1 MSSDVALATAQSR
14 LLDIVGWLRA
24 PLILAVAYYLG
35 AEAAFYFGT
44 LSDKIF
50 ALFWP
55 PNVILFC
62 ALLLVAERRW
72 AVFIAAAFVG
82 HLVAEVRIGMHATQ
96 LLVAFVTNC
105 MVALGSAVAVR
116 RFLGGPPWFGT
127 LRKACIYILIAAG
140 VSPAIAALGGAFVP
154 ILGGASSSDYS
165 LLWSY
170 WYVGNALAALTFGPA
185 FLTWVSDSPASSALA
200 SPRRLAEALVVGLAL
215 IFACTVAFEVTARTV
230 ASGFLPA
237 LLYTPLPLI
246 LWAAV
251 RFGEKGAS
259 GAILLITMVL
269 TWRTANGPSLFIG
282 GDPERNVLALQL
294 FLIGLAIPVLLL
306 GAAIDELRR
315 AGQTTRELAGSIL
328 RARDEEGRRI
338 ARELHDST
346 GQNLVVASLMAGR
359 LDQMVPPSAKP
370 TLNELDKALQQSI
383 RELRTVSYLLHPP
396 LLDEAGIALALRHYV
411 DGFFQRSGIQVDLEV
426 SSDIDR
432 LPRNVELVLFRV
444 VQEGLTNVSRHSA
457 SPTARIFLTRRVA
470 PSGQKIVLVIEDA
483 GIGMAE
489 TIRVPGSRGKTSGSY
504 TRGVGLAGMRER
516 LHQVGGTLDIDT
528 APGKTILTAIVPVSE
543 QAMEGNALG
552 RRSIE

>member
-1 MSSDVALATAQSR
+1 MSSDVALPAAHSR
-14 LLDIVGWLRA
+14 LLHVASSLRA
-24 PLILAVAYYLG
+24 PLVLALAYYLG

-62 ALLLVAERRW
+62 ALLLVPKRRW
-72 AVFIAAAFVG
+72 PVFIAAAFLAHV
-82 HLVAEVRIGMHATQ
+82 VAEVRIGMHATQ
-96 LLVAFVTNC
+96 LLMAFATNC
-105 MVALGSAVAVR
+105 MVALVSAVAVR
-116 RFLGGPPWFGT
+116 RLLGGPPWFGT

-140 VSPAIAALGGAFVP
+140 ASPAIAALGGAFVP
-154 ILGGASSSDYS
+154 ILGGGSSSDYW
-165 LLWSY
+165 LFWSH

-185 FLTWVSDSPASSALA
+185 FLTWVSDSPASSAFA
-200 SPRRLAEALVVGLAL
+200 SGRRKAEALVVGAAL
-215 IFACTVAFEVTARTV
+215 ILACMVAFEVTARTL

-246 LWAAV
+246 LWAAI

-259 GAILLITMVL
+259 GAILLITIVL
-269 TWRTANGPSLFIG
+269 TWRTVNGPSLFIG

-315 AGQTTRELAGSIL
+315 AEQTTRELAGSIL

-359 LDQMVPPSAKP
+359 LDRMVPSSAKP
-370 TLNELDKALQQSI
+370 TLGELDKALQQSI

-396 LLDEAGIALALRHYV
+396 LLDEAGLALALRHYV
-411 DGFFQRSGIQVDLEV
+411 DGFVQRSGIKVDLEV
-426 SSDIDR
+426 SSDMDR
-432 LPRNVELVLFRV
+432 LPRNVELALFRV

-457 SPTARIFLTRRVA
+457 SSTARIRLARRFA
-470 PSGQKIVLVIEDA
+470 PSGQQVVLVIEDA

-489 TIRVPGSRGKTSGSY
+489 TIRVPGSRGKAGGGY
-504 TRGVGLAGMRER
+504 ARGVGLAGMRER
-516 LHQVGGTLDIDT
+516 LHQVGGSLEIDT
-528 APGKTILTAIVPVSE
+528 APGRTVLTAIAPASDE
-543 QAMEGNALG
+543 AMESNA
-552 RRSIE
+552 